1 MKFFKNKLA
10 GITILVAIFLVIFY
24 TVIAAMGQTLLLGNL
39 LGTLATP
46 FRYGFRAVG
55 NAFGGFADYVTEFRS
70 LRKENEQMA
79 ERIAELEKEV
89 AHVNVLQGENEWL
102 RGYLGVKEEL
112 TDFELIDATVIGREA
127 NSYLT
132 LYTLNKGSI
141 HGVKVDMSVVTDS
154 GIVGRVETVG
164 VNWCHVT
171 AITENASS
179 VGAVCARSG
188 ARGIVDGSLGL
199 RENGM
204 CAMNYIDEFADV
216 MVGDVILSSGSGG
229 VYPYGFV
236 IGTVTEITHDENA
249 RTLSAVIKPAVDPNT
264 VTRVMIVGELT
275 EVQTETQE

>member
-1 MKFFKNKLA
+1 VKFFKNKLA

-24 TVIAAMGQTLLLGNL
+24 TIISAMGQTLIFGNL

-70 LRKENEQMA
+70 LQKENEQMA
-79 ERIAELEKEV
+79 ERITELEKQT
-89 AHVNVLQGENEWL
+89 AHVKVLEGENAWL
-102 RGYLGVKEEL
+102 RGYLGMKEEL
-112 TDFELIDATVIGREA
+112 TDFDLIDATVIGREA
-127 NSYLT
+127 NSYMT
-132 LYTLNKGSI
+132 LYTLNKGAL

-164 VNWCHVT
+164 ANWCHVS

-199 RENGM
+199 RDKGM

-216 MVGDVILSSGSGG
+216 EVGDVILSSGSGG

-249 RTLSAVIKPAVDPNT
+249 RTLSAIIEPAVNPDT
-264 VTRVMIVGELT
+264 TTRVMIVGKMT
-275 EVQTETQE
+275 KSAETAE

>member
-1 MKFFKNKLA
+1 MRFFKNKLA

-24 TVIAAMGQTLLLGNL
+24 TIIAALGQTLLLGNL

-70 LRKENEQMA
+70 LSKENEQMA
-79 ERIAELEKEV
+79 DKIADLEKEL
-89 AHVNVLQGENEWL
+89 AHVKVLQGENEWL
-102 RGYLGVKEEL
+102 RGYLGVKDNL
-112 TDFELIDATVIGREA
+112 ADFELIDATVIGREA
-127 NSYLT
+127 NSYMT

-141 HGVKVDMSVVTDS
+141 HGIRVDMSVITDN
-154 GIVGRVETVG
+154 GIVGRVESVG

-171 AITENASS
+171 SITENASS

-199 RENGM
+199 RERGL

-216 MVGDVILSSGSGG
+216 KVGDTILSSGSGG

-249 RTLSAVIKPAVDPNT
+249 RTLSAIITPAVNPET
-264 VTRVMIVGELT
+264 VTRVMVVGKT
-275 EVQTETQE
+275 TTPQE

>member
-10 GITILVAIFLVIFY
+10 GTTILVAIFLVIFY

-70 LRKENEQMA
+70 LGKENEQMA
-79 ERIAELEKEV
+79 ERIAKLEKEV
-89 AHVNVLQGENEWL
+89 AHVNVLEGENEWL
-102 RGYLGVKEEL
+102 RGYLGVKDNL
-112 TDFELIDATVIGREA
+112 ADFDLIDATVIGREA
-127 NSYLT
+127 NSYMT

-216 MVGDVILSSGSGG
+216 EVGDIILSSGSGG

-249 RTLSAVIKPAVDPNT
+249 RTLSAIVKPAVDPNT
-264 VTRVMIVGELT
+264 VTRVMIVGEIT
-275 EVQTETQE
+275 EAEPQE